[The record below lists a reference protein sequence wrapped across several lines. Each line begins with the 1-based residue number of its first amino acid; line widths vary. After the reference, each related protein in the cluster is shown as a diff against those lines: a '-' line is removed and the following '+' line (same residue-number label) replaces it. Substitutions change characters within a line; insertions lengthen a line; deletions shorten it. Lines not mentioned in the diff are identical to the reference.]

1 MEFSIVLDQITKFLR
16 LCLSETYVSLKLIYI
31 DVKVQNSVLI
41 IKTFRFLELPS
52 VCLVHSKQI
61 QLYCEEGTKKQCK
74 EVIWD

>member
-31 DVKVQNSVLI
+31 DVKVQNAVLI

-52 VCLVHSKQI
+52 VCLVHSRFNF
-61 QLYCEEGTKKQCK
+61 TVKKGPRSNAK
-74 EVIWD
+74 K